1 MWNLILCFRP
11 GVARAPSS
19 PSVESSTQSVF
30 DSNSDDG
37 EIEASKCASDVGEEP
52 FPREEEDWMYELY
65 CADQQL
71 ECLPEEQ
78 RLFGFSD
85 DTFLEEDA
93 NVGLFD
99 WETCAERHDQ
109 APENCVQ
116 CGFTVSP
123 EDANVGLFGWE
134 TCAKRHD
141 QAPENCVQCGFTVSP
156 EDASV
161 QVVTVRPR
169 RRAEV
174 DERLIE
180 YACNICDKSFPR
192 VGLLTSHLKLNV
204 FRCLICGI
212 CFKKKSKL
220 DRHCQEFH
228 CEVVVPF
235 HKCQVC
241 LKTYPSRKSLVNHQ
255 RLFHLPKI
263 YLQCNVC
270 NSTFE
275 HEGKLR
281 MHQADHSK
289 HDSLFTCTQCV
300 ETFYTKTGL
309 ICHTKTHKGY
319 ESKKCFVCDRTFPL
333 YCPSEN
339 THRKNHHGQ
348 HRSKLRQKCNI
359 CGAEVRFLKAHLE
372 IHSDDPRYQC
382 ESCGACFTTKNALSG
397 HKYKAHS
404 KKNNNYCC
412 DQCGKLF
419 GSYDRLDSHKRS
431 HSGNRDFLC
440 DRCGLAFIFH
450 TNFRRHMLNHEGR
463 KLFKCSFCTY
473 VAYQAKSLDRHLLRH
488 KGNEPYICLQ
498 CGFRTAHHHV
508 LKLHKKSVHHKAKVT
523 RNRMAVKWKQ
533 VNRVPV
539 EKQPFYNCDLCDY
552 VSVNLIG
559 IKEHKLIHTGEGQYK
574 CNECRFT
581 CSQTARFIKHMNSH
595 HGNGKYQCDSCSFSV
610 NQITFLKEHIKV
622 HDDVRP
628 FSCEKCGFACKTESL
643 LNKHRFVHGDV
654 KAFECSLCH
663 KKWLKKRELTRHVKR
678 KHPQHLETND
688 KLESS
693 KQRAGKDVGSFYVN
707 GQLNNKSANLKKRLK
722 EKHLRLSSRGGNT
735 RGRVEGNHSVST
747 TLFSQVTI
755 LLITIVEPSKV
766 NILLI
771 TIVEPSKVTILLI
784 TIVEPSKV
792 TILLITIVEP
802 SKVTILLITIV
813 EPSKV
818 TILLITIVEPSKVN
832 ILLITIVEPSKVN
845 ILLIT
850 IVEPSKVNILLITIG
865 EPSKVN
871 ILLITIGEPSKVN
884 ILLITIVEPSK
895 VTVLITIVEPS
906 KVNILLITIV
916 EPTKAKPPGSKRKP
930 YEWRTLPHMLK
941 IPAHPTMCR
950 QLPDLLTRQSS
961 APNNT
966 KVIIIM
972 SGKKKMQRRCLKIQ
986 GTEVGQSFPGVRL
999 NQTLKEGPN

>member
-1 MWNLILCFRP
+1 MCWC
-11 GVARAPSS
+11 SS
-19 PSVESSTQSVF
+19 GKTANYIGNEMSQFE
-30 DSNSDDG
+30 SNSNHV
-37 EIEASKCASDVGEEP
+37 EIEAGKCAPDVGEELLP
-52 FPREEEDWMYELY
+52 TEEEDWMYELY

-78 RLFGFSD
+78 RLIVKPTLHNGTHNYAHLNDDVNELGDSHHD
-85 DTFLEEDA
+85 DTFVEEDA
-93 NVGLFD
+93 NVGLFG

-109 APENCVQ
+109 APENCGK
-116 CGFTVSP
+116 CGFT
-123 EDANVGLFGWE
+123 A
-134 TCAKRHD
+134 
-141 QAPENCVQCGFTVSP
+141 SP

-169 RRAEV
+169 RRADV

-241 LKTYPSRKSLVNHQ
+241 SKTYPSRKSLVNHQ

-270 NSTFE
+270 NSAFE

-289 HDSLFTCTQCV
+289 HDSLFTCTQCS

-523 RNRMAVKWKQ
+523 RNRMSVKWKQ

-559 IKEHKLIHTGEGQYK
+559 IKEHKLIHSGEGQYK

-628 FSCEKCGFACKTESL
+628 FSCEKCGFACKTENL

-722 EKHLRLSSRGGNT
+722 EKHLRLISRGGNT

-747 TLFSQVTI
+747 TLFSQ
-755 LLITIVEPSKV
+755 
-766 NILLI
+766 
-771 TIVEPSKVTILLI
+771 
-784 TIVEPSKV
+784 
-792 TILLITIVEP
+792 
-802 SKVTILLITIV
+802 
-813 EPSKV
+813 
-818 TILLITIVEPSKVN
+818 
-832 ILLITIVEPSKVN
+832 
-845 ILLIT
+845 
-850 IVEPSKVNILLITIG
+850 
-865 EPSKVN
+865 
-871 ILLITIGEPSKVN
+871 
-884 ILLITIVEPSK
+884 
-895 VTVLITIVEPS
+895 
-906 KVNILLITIV
+906 
-916 EPTKAKPPGSKRKP
+916 AKPLGSKRKP

-950 QLPDLLTRQSS
+950 QLPNLFPRQSS

-986 GTEVGQSFPGVRL
+986 GTEVGQSFPAVQL
-999 NQTLKEGPN
+999 NQTLKEEPN

>member
-1 MWNLILCFRP
+1 MVKKWL
-11 GVARAPSS
+11 
-19 PSVESSTQSVF
+19 EF
-30 DSNSDDG
+30 DLNSNHV
-37 EIEASKCASDVGEEP
+37 EIEASNCTYDVGEEGEAKFLLQDVGQELLP
-52 FPREEEDWMYELY
+52 KEEDEYWMYELY
-65 CADQQL
+65 CDDQQL

-78 RLFGFSD
+78 HLIVKPTLHNGTHNYAHINDDVNELEDSHQD

-93 NVGLFD
+93 KVKLFG
-99 WETCAERHDQ
+99 WETCAEQHDQ
-109 APENCVQ
+109 APENCVK

-123 EDANVGLFGWE
+123 KD
-134 TCAKRHD
+134 
-141 QAPENCVQCGFTVSP
+141 S
-156 EDASV
+156 SV

-169 RRAEV
+169 HKAEAN
-174 DERLIE
+174 EQSIE

-192 VGLLTSHLKLNV
+192 VGLLTSHLKLNI
-204 FRCLICGI
+204 FKCLICGI

-220 DRHCQEFH
+220 DRHCKEFH
-228 CEVVVPF
+228 CEVVIP
-235 HKCQVC
+235 
-241 LKTYPSRKSLVNHQ
+241 
-255 RLFHLPKI
+255 
-263 YLQCNVC
+263 
-270 NSTFE
+270 
-275 HEGKLR
+275 
-281 MHQADHSK
+281 
-289 HDSLFTCTQCV
+289 
-300 ETFYTKTGL
+300 
-309 ICHTKTHKGY
+309 
-319 ESKKCFVCDRTFPL
+319 TFPL

-348 HRSKLRQKCNI
+348 HRSKLRHKCNI

-372 IHSDDPRYQC
+372 IHSNDPRYQC

-404 KKNNNYCC
+404 KKDNNYCC

-473 VAYQAKSLDRHLLRH
+473 VAYQMKSLDRHLLRH

-508 LKLHKKSVHHKAKVT
+508 LNLHKKSVHYKAKVT
-523 RNRMAVKWKQ
+523 RNRMSVKWKQ
-533 VNRVPV
+533 VNRIPV

-552 VSVNLIG
+552 MSVNLIG

-574 CNECRFT
+574 CNECKFT

-628 FSCEKCGFACKTESL
+628 FSCEKCGFACKTENF
-643 LNKHRFVHGDV
+643 LNKHQLVHGDV

-678 KHPQHLETND
+678 KHPEHFDINDRENNKLNQH
-688 KLESS
+688 
-693 KQRAGKDVGSFYVN
+693 VGSSYLN

-722 EKHLRLSSRGGNT
+722 EKHHSYKVLNRLNGKRGNI
-735 RGRVEGNHSVST
+735 RGQVEGNHSAST
-747 TLFSQVTI
+747 TLFSQ
-755 LLITIVEPSKV
+755 
-766 NILLI
+766 
-771 TIVEPSKVTILLI
+771 
-784 TIVEPSKV
+784 
-792 TILLITIVEP
+792 
-802 SKVTILLITIV
+802 
-813 EPSKV
+813 
-818 TILLITIVEPSKVN
+818 
-832 ILLITIVEPSKVN
+832 
-845 ILLIT
+845 
-850 IVEPSKVNILLITIG
+850 
-865 EPSKVN
+865 
-871 ILLITIGEPSKVN
+871 
-884 ILLITIVEPSK
+884 
-895 VTVLITIVEPS
+895 
-906 KVNILLITIV
+906 
-916 EPTKAKPPGSKRKP
+916 AKPSGSKRQP
-930 YEWRTLPHMLK
+930 HEWRTLPHTLK

-950 QLPDLLTRQSS
+950 QLPNLFGRQSS

-972 SGKKKMQRRCLKIQ
+972 SGKNKMQRRCLQIQ
-986 GTEVGQSFPGVRL
+986 GTEVGQSFPALQL
-999 NQTLKEGPN
+999 NQTLKEDPN